1 MFDLTIW
8 HMDSKQDERWLKT
21 KKIIMTL
28 QVLWYFLN
36 IHEYEPSIN
45 LKSSKFRKKEVSTHE
60 NFILLGFPS

>member
-1 MFDLTIW
+1 
-8 HMDSKQDERWLKT
+8 
-21 KKIIMTL
+21 MTL

-36 IHEYEPSIN
+36 IYEYEPSIN